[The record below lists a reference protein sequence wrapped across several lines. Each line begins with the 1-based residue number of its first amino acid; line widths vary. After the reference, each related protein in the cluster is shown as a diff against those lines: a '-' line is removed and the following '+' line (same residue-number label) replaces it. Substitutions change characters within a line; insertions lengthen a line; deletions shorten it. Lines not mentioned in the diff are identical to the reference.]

1 MRGRSVAVPGC
12 VALLL
17 SLSPAAPLRAAPG
30 ELESRIEALAQ
41 QLMQRTGVPGVAIA
55 VVQRDQPVLVKGFG
69 VRQIGTPEPVDGH
82 TLFPLASLSKPISS
96 TVLAVVVGEGQAGWD
111 DPVTNQLPEFR
122 LGPPAIAASVTL
134 RDLLSHRSG
143 LGDHAGDPLE
153 DLGFDR
159 ATILRRLSL
168 QPLGNRFRASYAY
181 TNFGFTAAAVAVAR
195 QQGRSWEELAAE
207 RLYRPLGME
216 RTSSRHADFSAAAN
230 RVRPHVR
237 RDDRWVVGPDRNA
250 DAQSPAGGVSSSAH
264 DLSRWLR
271 LQLDGGRF
279 QGRRLVAATALADT
293 HRPLSVSREAPD
305 PSRERSGFYGLG
317 WGVNVTDQ
325 GAVQLSHSGA
335 FAMGAATAVYLLPAE
350 GLRVVVLTNA
360 APVGLPE
367 SLALGVLDLIRTG
380 TVQRDYLALLQPL
393 LTASMAQAYPA
404 VPTPARPLPP
414 RPLQTY
420 VGRYRNAYVG
430 EAVVSRAGPGLRLQ
444 LGPALTA
451 YPLTHVSGDTFRYQP
466 PGENG
471 VGPSA
476 VTFEADPA
484 AKSGSDARGAISQV
498 RIGNLDTE
506 GLGVLQRQ

>member
-1 MRGRSVAVPGC
+1 MRGRSVVVPGC
-12 VALLL
+12 LALLL
-17 SLSPAAPLRAAPG
+17 SLSPAPPLRAAPDEVG
-30 ELESRIEALAQ
+30 SRIEALAQ
-41 QLMQRTGVPGVAIA
+41 QLMQRTGVPGVAL
-55 VVQRDQPVLVKGFG
+55 VVVRRDQPLLVRGFG
-69 VRQIGTPEPVDGH
+69 VRQIGRPEPVDAH
-82 TLFPLASLSKPISS
+82 TLFPLASLSKPITS
-96 TVLAVVVGEGQAGWD
+96 TVLAGVVGDGRAGWD
-111 DPVTNQLPEFR
+111 DPVTAQLPEFR

-159 ATILRRLSL
+159 ATILQRLSL
-168 QPLGNRFRASYAY
+168 QPLGNRFRATYAY

-195 QQGRSWEELAAE
+195 QQGSSWEELAAE

-216 RTSSRHADFSAAAN
+216 RTSSRHADFRDAPN

-237 RDDRWVVGPDRNA
+237 RGDRWVVGPDRNA
-250 DAQSPAGGVSSSAH
+250 NAQSPAGGVSSSAH

-271 LQLDGGRF
+271 LQLGGGRF
-279 QGRRLVAATALADT
+279 EGRRLVAEAALADT
-293 HRPLSVSREAPD
+293 HRPLSVSREASD
-305 PSRERSGFYGLG
+305 PSSERSGFYGLG

-335 FAMGAATAVYLLPAE
+335 FAMGTATAVYLLPGE
-350 GLRVVVLTNA
+350 GLGVVVLTNA
-360 APVGLPE
+360 APVGLAE
-367 SLALGVLDLIRTG
+367 SLALGVLDLVHTG
-380 TVQRDYLALLQPL
+380 AVQRDYLTLLQPL
-393 LTASMAQAYPA
+393 MAASMAQVYPEVA
-404 VPTPARPLPP
+404 TPARPLPP
-414 RPLQTY
+414 RPLQAY

-430 EAVVSRAGPGLRLQ
+430 ETLVSRAGAGLRLQ

-476 VTFEADPA
+476 VVFEADPA
-484 AKSGSDARGAISQV
+484 AGAGAAISRV
-498 RIGNLDTE
+498 RIANLDTE